1 MEQKD
6 NKYLQTHLL
15 MLKVLVAVMISETQL
30 MFNFEDHIE
39 IEKVFEVFSSSDLEK
54 VL

>member
-15 MLKVLVAVMISETQL
+15 MLKVLVAVIRG
-30 MFNFEDHIE
+30 
-39 IEKVFEVFSSSDLEK
+39 VFVIGFGKGTLVPKADEERY
-54 VL
+54 